1 MSRLIASF
9 RDRTYHS
16 HEKSTTHNRL
26 TRASYYAKQ
35 PFNLLIRSKKRGHF
49 VLSAHRRCHDSSS
62 DRCIY
67 IQTREQ
73 IAKRQETNLPLLN
86 RCALT
91 RFTAKGT
98 TMAYDETDTINGT
111 WLRWYVLLNVEILI
125 IARPPS
131 TNIFSSTIVANYI
144 STL

>member
-9 RDRTYHS
+9 CDRTYHS

-35 PFNLLIRSKKRGHF
+35 PFNFLIRSNKRGHF

-73 IAKRQETNLPLLN
+73 IAKRQETNLPPLN
-86 RCALT
+86 TSALT

-131 TNIFSSTIVANYI
+131 TNLFSSTIVADYI
-144 STL
+144 SPL